1 MSRERESRCCK
12 NCFKACGVLLALV
25 IALAAAMGIY
35 EWLFEGPET
44 SLGIRID
51 VPDDQILYQYAD
63 GEFQGDPISYEIE
76 VTNFL
81 RNDLVDVTVAD
92 SVGFEWTG
100 DLDALETRQFD
111 TTLDWCAHQCSV
123 IEAHVVGYLANG
135 TQVSANCSCDIGD
148 CIHGG
153 SYELPFAISEDF
165 VSCQMSGRG
174 YCSGLAIRL
183 RLTSNLNLTID
194 VEIKPGWV
202 LINSGSGQNMIL
214 LEARTIEV
222 DVDVDVDV
230 NLEGYCLDLH
240 KGNPS
245 LSENFSI
252 VTGAN
257 PYGEDVDTLLEYLVG
272 LSISEYGVTS
282 AQLAIWVLTDDIAE
296 NEIPFDYY
304 QRDIDE
310 ARELLEGAGF
320 DVSGK
325 NLFQE

>member
-1 MSRERESRCCK
+1 MSSDRGSRCCK
-12 NCFKACGVLLALV
+12 NCFKAIGVIFALLV
-25 IALAAAMGIY
+25 ALAFVMGLFS
-35 EWLFEGPET
+35 WLFEGPET
-44 SLGIRID
+44 SLDIQID
-51 VPDDQILYQYAD
+51 VSDDQVLYQYVD
-63 GEFQGDPISYEIE
+63 GEFQGDPIDYEIA
-76 VTNFL
+76 VTNLL
-81 RNDLVDVTVAD
+81 REDLTGVTVSD

-100 DLDALETRQFD
+100 ELDAQETRKFD
-111 TTLDWCAHQCSV
+111 STLDWCTHQCSI
-123 IEAHVVGYLANG
+123 IEASVVGYLANG
-135 TQVSANCSCDIGD
+135 TQVSANCSLDIGD

-165 VSCQMSGRG
+165 VSCEMTGTG

-183 RLTSNLNLTID
+183 QLTSNLNLTID

-214 LEARTIEV
+214 LEERTIEV

-245 LSENFSI
+245 YSQNFSI
-252 VTGAN
+252 VTGTN
-257 PYGEDVDTLLEYLVG
+257 PYGEDVDTLFEYLSG
-272 LSISEYGVTS
+272 LPSSDYRVITV
-282 AQLAIWVLTDDIAE
+282 QLALWVLTDDIAE
-296 NEIPFDYY
+296 NEIPFDYHQY
-304 QRDIDE
+304 DIDD